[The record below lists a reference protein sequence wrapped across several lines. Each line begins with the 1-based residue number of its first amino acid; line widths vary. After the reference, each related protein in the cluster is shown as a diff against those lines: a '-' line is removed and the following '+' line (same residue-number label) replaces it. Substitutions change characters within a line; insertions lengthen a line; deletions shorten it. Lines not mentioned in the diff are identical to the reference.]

1 MKTLL
6 IYDSF
11 FGNTEQIAQAVG
23 KVLGLSNQVEICRV
37 SDVKPEQLT
46 GLKLLIVGSPTRGFR
61 PTLAIVDLLKGIS
74 ANALQGVKVAA
85 FDTRI
90 ATSDIKSA
98 VLRVMV
104 NFGGYAAAP
113 IAAQLKKKG
122 GEVLAPPEGFF
133 VQDREGPLKPGE
145 LERAAKWAAQLSL
158 E

>member
-1 MKTLL
+1 MNTLV

-23 KVLGLSNQVEICRV
+23 KTLGSPDQVGISRV
-37 SDVKPEQLT
+37 SDVKPGQLA
-46 GLKLLIVGSPTRGFR
+46 GIKLLIVGSPTRGFR
-61 PTLAIVDLLKGIS
+61 PTPAIVDLLKSIS

-98 VLRVMV
+98 ALRIMV
-104 NFGGYAAAP
+104 SFGGYAAAP

-122 GEVLAPPEGFF
+122 GELIAPPEGFF

-145 LERAAKWAAQLSL
+145 LERAAKWAAQLL
-158 E
+158 A